1 MDVLLD
7 TCTNIKNKHME
18 KLYYKYY
25 DLEIKIRELKDEIKI
40 KEQKKIKLFSGITDK
55 KSNLKQLDIEYN
67 IFYNQWY
74 VLSEIDDKTYTQ
86 RYIDIVNK
94 QSIISEIDK
103 VTLDPFEIA
112 DFINLYLNNN
122 SFEYKDNDFNLTY
135 KNFNWK
141 SPNPPEHK
149 NYIKIILNLVL
160 KIPNRLNNQFGGK
173 TRKRRKTRKRKTHKN
188 KKSVKPIPRLHK
200 K

>member
-25 DLEIKIRELKDEIKI
+25 ELEIKIRELKDEITK
-40 KEQKKIKLFSGITDK
+40 KEQKIKLFSGITDN
-55 KSNLKQLDIEYN
+55 KSNLQKLEIEYKR
-67 IFYNQWY
+67 FYNQWFI
-74 VLSEIDDKTYTQ
+74 LSEIDNETYRQ
-86 RYIDIVNK
+86 SYINIVNK
-94 QSIISEIDK
+94 QSIISVIDK

-135 KNFNWK
+135 THFNWK

-149 NYIKIILNLVL
+149 NYIKTILNLVL
-160 KIPNRLNNQFGGK
+160 KIPNRLNNQLGG
-173 TRKRRKTRKRKTHKN
+173 KRRKTRKRRTHKN
-188 KKSVKPIPRLHK
+188 KKSVKPTPRLHK

>member
-40 KEQKKIKLFSGITDK
+40 KEQKKIKLFSGITDT
-55 KSNLKQLDIEYN
+55 KSNLKKLEIEYN
-67 IFYNQWY
+67 LFYNQWR
-74 VLSEIDDKTYTQ
+74 VLSEIENETYTQ
-86 RYIDIVNK
+86 LYIDIVNK
-94 QSIISEIDK
+94 QSIISKIDN

-122 SFEYKDNDFNLTY
+122 SYEYKDNDFNLTY
-135 KNFNWK
+135 THFIWK
-141 SPNPPEHK
+141 SPNRPEHK
-149 NYIKIILNLVL
+149 NYIKTILKLVL
-160 KIPNRLNNQFGGK
+160 NIPNRLNNQLGGK
-173 TRKRRKTRKRKTHKN
+173 TRKTRKRRKTHKN
-188 KKSVKPIPRLHK
+188 KKSVKPTPRLHK